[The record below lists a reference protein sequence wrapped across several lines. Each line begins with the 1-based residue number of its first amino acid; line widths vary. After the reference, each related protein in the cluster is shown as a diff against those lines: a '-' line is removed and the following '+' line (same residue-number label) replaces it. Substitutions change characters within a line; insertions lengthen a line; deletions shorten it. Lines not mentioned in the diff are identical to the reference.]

1 MGSVTKHRI
10 RWGIE
15 QKGRSTPVYQ
25 QLPSL
30 KPQLRQKL
38 ASSPDSSPVPE
49 RANRRIRWSTRYAT
63 RRENAPTHSRIS
75 ISLGEL
81 HTRVVYSY
89 QKKKKNPVTETESIT
104 ELSRIVVDRG
114 ARGRKK
120 SERRRE
126 KKCEEKRMIKKKR
139 QREKER
145 ETTDNR
151 NDKREREREKS
162 LKPRDRLRNQ
172 PISETEQRDFRGRVY
187 NFPVVQRPYQ
197 NEPEYPNH
205 PGGKPCWRAK
215 VSASLVTFPGA
226 RPSFSRFIDR

>member
-89 QKKKKNPVTETESIT
+89 QKKKKKNPVTETESIT

-126 KKCEEKRMIKKKR
+126 KKCEEKRMIKKKK

-162 LKPRDRLRNQ
+162 
-172 PISETEQRDFRGRVY
+172 
-187 NFPVVQRPYQ
+187 
-197 NEPEYPNH
+197 
-205 PGGKPCWRAK
+205 
-215 VSASLVTFPGA
+215 
-226 RPSFSRFIDR
+226 